1 MDEKIL
7 AEKLYT
13 VSEIDDLIKQQT
25 KDFKYSLF
33 DVILLLLYAD
43 RDSIRGKVRQMK
55 QVFLTLKEV
64 LPKNSTQPVIFK
76 PKQFGPH
83 SEEIEYTI
91 DHLTFSNYVSIH
103 GKKTTNDFSIQIEQ
117 KGVQY
122 IKDRFDSLSLDIQ
135 ATLKEKRH
143 EWDTFTPTGIINY
156 VYIHNKEFLENSV
169 LKKRHQIDWSD
180 VNQLPPLKKEKPQEE
195 DNDD

>member
-1 MDEKIL
+1 MDEKTL

-13 VSEIDDLIKQQT
+13 VSEIDALIKEQT

-43 RDSIRGKVRQMK
+43 RDSIRGKIRQMK

-76 PKQFGPH
+76 PKQFGPF

-91 DHLTFSNYVSIH
+91 DHLAFSNYVSIH
-103 GKKTTNDFSIQIEQ
+103 GKKLTNDFSIQIEQ
-117 KGVQY
+117 KGLQY
-122 IKDRFDSLSLDIQ
+122 IKDRFGLKPLGCSN
-135 ATLKEKRH
+135 ATKS
-143 EWDTFTPTGIINY
+143 N
-156 VYIHNKEFLENSV
+156 
-169 LKKRHQIDWSD
+169 
-180 VNQLPPLKKEKPQEE
+180 PPLQTTE
-195 DNDD
+195 